1 MVVFAKSGLR
11 SVRWLSLGIC
21 LIILAAL
28 LAACGNETAGN
39 NDFTTPTLD
48 GLTLQPGIT
57 NDPTVRDK
65 LLSPT
70 KTTIVG
76 QDLKVYTTTTDITT
90 LKQTY
95 RDELVTK
102 RGWLDVSAN
111 IVNNS
116 ELGTKGSIESFEK
129 YVGGDT
135 NKKHVFGVILLT
147 PDATNNILDTYRASG
162 TIPSKDSSGKAV
174 NVVITIQGATGITAD
189 QAKGTP

>member
-1 MVVFAKSGLR
+1 MVVSAKPGKR
-11 SVRWLSLGIC
+11 TVRWLSLGIC

-28 LAACGNETAGN
+28 LAACGNEAAGN
-39 NDFTTPTLD
+39 NDFSTPTLD
-48 GLTLQPGIT
+48 GLTLQPTIT
-57 NDPTVRDK
+57 NDATVREK

-70 KTTIVG
+70 KATIVG
-76 QDLKVYTTTTDITT
+76 QDLKVYTTTRDLTA
-90 LKQTY
+90 LKQAY
-95 RDELVTK
+95 RDEMVTK

-116 ELGTKGSIESFEK
+116 ELGTKGSIVSFEK

-135 NKKHVFGVILLT
+135 NKKHVFGIIILA
-147 PDATNNILDTYRASG
+147 PDATNNILDTYRSNG
-162 TIPSKDSSGKAV
+162 TIPIKDSNNNPV